1 MLLVVCVLICKF
13 KWKAGFY
20 LRLSKP
26 STIALLDLDEN
37 VIIDWNDFDFNR
49 ILSLHIFSD
58 SVNNWK
64 ITVAPGKS
72 YMYQY
77 I

>member
-13 KWKAGFY
+13 KWKTGFY
-20 LRLSKP
+20 LRLSN
-26 STIALLDLDEN
+26 SNIALLDLDEN
-37 VIIDWNDFDFNR
+37 VIIEWNDFESNR
-49 ILSLHIFSD
+49 LLSLHIFSD